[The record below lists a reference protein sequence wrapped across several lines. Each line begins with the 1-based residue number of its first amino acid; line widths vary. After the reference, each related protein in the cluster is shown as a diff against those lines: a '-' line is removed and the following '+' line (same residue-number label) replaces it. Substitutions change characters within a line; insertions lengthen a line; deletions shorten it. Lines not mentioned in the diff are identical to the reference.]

1 MTQAK
6 SRLDWVTLLLLALM
20 LAMPAWTVAQS
31 DWAPGLDLLQP
42 TTLVALMLGTLIAR
56 SRFRP
61 LVAQLL
67 GLGYGAAWVAFVSL
81 SHLPRAAGAG
91 DLGEQLVALGRH
103 VGAWTWSLI
112 QNGVGKDNFM
122 FLLALLVV
130 AWLLGFL
137 AAWNTFRAVRVLR
150 VVLPAGLMILI
161 DLYYYGGSIELTPF
175 LFLFFAFTLL
185 YLVRVHYTLREREWR
200 KAWLGYDDDVRGAFL
215 RGGSIVTLVA
225 VFVAWAAP
233 KVVPAV
239 QFEDLWRQFNRPLRS
254 LEDSFGRMFSGL
266 QGEGPALTNPFGK
279 SLGFA
284 GARELSDQVL
294 MDVLVH
300 KSNGSALARYW
311 RAGTYDVYTS
321 DGWLGSERETHIF
334 RASAS
339 PLSTPYLQRAN
350 VKQTFTTYFKN
361 ATLLLAVAQPV
372 HFNRDAE
379 AGVERLAIVA
389 GGSLPAQAPGFVDPS
404 FVYSI
409 DRLQEGDAYEVISS
423 LSIADVEALRAAGS
437 SYPDWI
443 TGRYLQLPDNFPQRV
458 KALALQIVSEAGAT
472 NPFDQ
477 ATALERWLRRN
488 IAYDEKIEAPAQ
500 GQDGV
505 EYVLFES
512 HAGYC
517 DYYASA
523 MVTMARS
530 LGIPAR
536 LAVGYAR
543 GEFDA
548 RSGTYRVRERDAH
561 SWVEVYFPN
570 YGWIEF
576 EPTAAQPL
584 ISRPIVV
591 DDGTGDADLGPAP
604 DLDPAER
611 LSRLGEEEGVEPPP
625 SEVPPLQQLTRTLP
639 GSVLALLGVLL
650 GVGAVSAVVGVYVF
664 ENRGLRGLRGARWAF
679 ARLVRLAAWLRIG
692 VGSHQTPYEQA
703 ALLNQ
708 AAPDSQ
714 PSIDTIAGDFVR
726 ETYGRDGGDL
736 ARARA
741 LWRGVHLRLWWA
753 GVKRRIRGAL
763 AFRLDLRRL
772 RLPLRRR

>member
-1 MTQAK
+1 MTQTK

-42 TTLVALMLGTLIAR
+42 TTLVALLLGTLIAR
-56 SRFRP
+56 SKLRP
-61 LVAQLL
+61 LAAQLL
-67 GLGYGAAWVAFVSL
+67 GLGYGAAWVALASL

-91 DLGEQLVALGRH
+91 ELGEQLVALGRH
-103 VGAWTWSLI
+103 IGIWTWSLI

-137 AAWNTFRAVRVLR
+137 AAWNTFRAARVLR
-150 VVLPAGLMILI
+150 AVLPAGLMILI
-161 DLYYYGGSIELTPF
+161 DLYYYGGSLELTPF

-185 YLVRVHYTLREREWR
+185 YLVRVHYMLREREWR

-215 RGGSIVTLVA
+215 RGGSIVTLVV
-225 VFVAWAAP
+225 VFAAWAVP

-239 QFEDLWRQFNRPLRS
+239 QFEDLWRQFNRPIRS

-266 QGEGPALTNPFGK
+266 KGEGPALTNPFGK

-321 DGWLGSERETHIF
+321 DGWLGSQRETHVF

-361 ATLLLAVAQPV
+361 ATLLLAAAQPV
-372 HFNRDAE
+372 YFNRDAE

-423 LSIADVEALRAAGS
+423 LSIADVTTLRAAGS

-443 TGRYLQLPDNFPQRV
+443 AEHYLQLPDNFPQRV
-458 KALALQIVSEAGAT
+458 KDLALQIVTEAGAT
-472 NPFDQ
+472 NAFDQ

-488 IAYDEKIEAPAQ
+488 ITYDEKIEGPAQ

-505 EYVLFES
+505 DYVLFES

-530 LGIPAR
+530 LGVPAR

-561 SWVEVYFPN
+561 SWVEIYFPN

-591 DDGTGDADLGPAP
+591 EDGTGDADLSPVP
-604 DLDPAER
+604 ELDPAER

-625 SEVPPLQQLTRTLP
+625 SDVSPLQQLTRTLP
-639 GSVLALLGVLL
+639 GSVIALLGVLL
-650 GVGAVSAVVGVYVF
+650 GVGAVFAVVGVYVF

-679 ARLVRLAAWLRIG
+679 ARLVRLATWLRID
-692 VGSHQTPYEQA
+692 VRSHQTPYEQA

-708 AAPDSQ
+708 AAPAGQ

-726 ETYGRDGGDL
+726 ETYGRDGGDS

-741 LWRGVHLRLWWA
+741 LWRHVHWRLWWA
-753 GVKRRIRGAL
+753 GVKHRARDAL
-763 AFRLDLRRL
+763 AFRLNLRRL